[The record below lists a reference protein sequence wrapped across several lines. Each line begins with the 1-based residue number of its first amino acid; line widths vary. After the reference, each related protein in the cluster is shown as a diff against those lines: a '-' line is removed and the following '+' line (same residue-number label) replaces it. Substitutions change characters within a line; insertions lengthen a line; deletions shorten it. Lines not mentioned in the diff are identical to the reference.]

1 MSDSLQPHELQPA
14 RLLCTWNFPGKNIGV
29 GGHFLLQGIFL
40 TQGSNPHL
48 LHWQT
53 GLLSL
58 SHQGSLCVKN
68 CATCFTQALSM
79 NPYNPITE
87 ILLFLFYRWG
97 IRKQAACSRSYLLEF
112 INGWPTSVLFKSQF
126 TCHFLQEICPHDKN
140 AAYYLF
146 FVLWKYLLC
155 SPHYFYPKVLL

>member
-14 RLLCTWNFPGKNIGV
+14 RLLV
-29 GGHFLLQGIFL
+29 HGIFQARILEWVAISFSRGSSWPRDWTHISCIGRQVFYHWATREAYVSRTVPHVLLKLYQWIL
-40 TQGSNPHL
+40 TTP
-48 LHWQT
+48 
-53 GLLSL
+53 
-58 SHQGSLCVKN
+58 
-68 CATCFTQALSM
+68 
-79 NPYNPITE
+79 E

-112 INGWPTSVLFKSQF
+112 IKWPTSVLFKSQF

-146 FVLWKYLLC
+146 FVL
-155 SPHYFYPKVLL
+155 